1 MVWGDPDSITQV
13 CYNLLDNAIKFS
25 ADGGVLGISVS
36 AKGAKAIV
44 SISNGGATISPEE
57 LPLVFDRFHKTDHS
71 RSKDRDGV
79 GLGLYIVK
87 TILNTHKED
96 ITCTS
101 ENGITTFTFTL
112 TRA

>member
-1 MVWGDPDSITQV
+1 MSLEVRIQKRLGD
-13 CYNLLDNAIKFS
+13 FS
-25 ADGGVLGISVS
+25 LNVDLQTDGGVLGISVS

-79 GLGLYIVK
+79 GLGLYLVK
-87 TILNTHKED
+87 SIINSHDED
-96 ITCTS
+96 IAVKS
-101 ENGITTFTFTL
+101 EDGMTEFVFTL
-112 TRA
+112 PLAE